1 MHLIHRGILNKKFK
15 ENCLDSFKAS
25 FKKKYGIETDIHAT
39 KDKKFVCFHDFTL
52 KRIFKINKSI
62 KDIKYQELKKIKYK
76 SFKIPLL
83 AEVLKLSK
91 NKYPIFIEIKPFLE
105 KRLLSKLINETK
117 GFNKVVFI
125 SFNRDNID
133 NLLKINSSIKVGL
146 SFSNRSSIKSILKSS
161 INKKL
166 KCLILDKKFL
176 NNKKIQKIKKEKY
189 YYTIK
194 NKNYF
199 LKYRKNYNLI
209 FENL

>member
-1 MHLIHRGILNKKFK
+1 MHLIHRGILNKNFK
-15 ENCLDSFKAS
+15 ENCLESFKAS

-125 SFNRDNID
+125 SFNKDNID

>member
-125 SFNRDNID
+125 SFNKDNID

-146 SFSNRSSIKSILKSS
+146 SFSNRSSIESILKSS

>member
-1 MHLIHRGILNKKFK
+1 MHLIHRGILNKNFK

-91 NKYPIFIEIKPFLE
+91 NKYPIFIEIKPFLK

-125 SFNRDNID
+125 SFKKDNID
-133 NLLKINSSIKVGL
+133 SLLKINSSIKVGL

>member
-25 FKKKYGIETDIHAT
+25 FKKKYGIETDIHVT

-125 SFNRDNID
+125 SFNKDNID
-133 NLLKINSSIKVGL
+133 NLLKINSSIKVG
-146 SFSNRSSIKSILKSS
+146 
-161 INKKL
+161 
-166 KCLILDKKFL
+166 DPT
-176 NNKKIQKIKKEKY
+176 Q
-189 YYTIK
+189 
-194 NKNYF
+194 F
-199 LKYRKNYNLI
+199 LKYLSLSFIKFLSFLNFANNVSRSSTGFFKVSGIKFPPNLSPQKP
-209 FENL
+209 FLLC

>member
-15 ENCLDSFKAS
+15 ENCLDSFRAS

-125 SFNRDNID
+125 SFNKDNID